1 VKNTRGSEL
10 RLVVGPR
17 RGTPDAYSDKRAN
30 RTMCGFS
37 HVMLLNCS
45 TWLIAVGSPE
55 YLRNLA

>member
-10 RLVVGPR
+10 SLVVGPR

-30 RTMCGFS
+30 RTSGFS